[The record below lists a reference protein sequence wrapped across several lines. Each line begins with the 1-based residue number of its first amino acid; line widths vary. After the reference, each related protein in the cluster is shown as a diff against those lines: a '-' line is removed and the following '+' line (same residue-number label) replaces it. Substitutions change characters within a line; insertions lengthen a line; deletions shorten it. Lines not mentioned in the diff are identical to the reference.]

1 VVPVDLSIFQ
11 ERDMKGRFGLG
22 ALALAAVMGFGG
34 VVRAADTFKVDPVHS
49 TVIFK
54 IFHFNVAPFYG
65 RFDAPEGT
73 FVLDDADAAKSTF
86 EFSIPVEKVD
96 TGNEK
101 RDNHLKGPD
110 FFNAKQF
117 PAITFKSTA
126 VKKRADQGYEVT
138 GDLTIHGVTK
148 SVTINVDK
156 TGQAKDPMGKERA
169 GLAATFTVRRSDY
182 GVSFMPQG
190 LGDDVV
196 LMVGIEGLKQ

>member
-1 VVPVDLSIFQ
+1 
-11 ERDMKGRFGLG
+11 MKVRFGLG
-22 ALALAAVMGFGG
+22 ALALAAVLGFGG
-34 VVRAADTFKVDPVHS
+34 VVNAADSFKVDPVHS

-65 RFDAPEGT
+65 RFDAPEGS
-73 FVLDDADAAKSTF
+73 FVLDDQDAAKSTF

-110 FFNAKQF
+110 FFNARQF
-117 PAITFKSTA
+117 PTITFKSKSVAKKTETA
-126 VKKRADQGYEVT
+126 YEVT

-148 SVTINVDK
+148 ETKVNVEK

-190 LGDDVV
+190 LGDDVT